1 MTKRKEHDM
10 ETKTLDQ
17 IKDKYYGTV
26 GTPKRDKLESEMAAL
41 RIGVKLRAARESLN
55 MTQQELAI
63 KLDKKRSFISKV
75 ENDSENITL
84 KTLFDIVERGL
95 GGKLRVE
102 VQF

>member
-1 MTKRKEHDM
+1 MTKRKECNM

-41 RIGVKLRAARESLN
+41 RIGVKLRTARENLK
-55 MTQQELAI
+55 MTQLELATKI
-63 KLDKKRSFISKV
+63 DKKRSFISKV

-95 GGKLRVE
+95 GGKLRID

>member
-1 MTKRKEHDM
+1 M

-41 RIGVKLRAARESLN
+41 RIGVKLRAARESLK
-55 MTQQELAI
+55 MTQLELATKI
-63 KLDKKRSFISKV
+63 DKKRSFISKV

>member
-1 MTKRKEHDM
+1 M

-55 MTQQELAI
+55 MTQQELAV

-95 GGKLRVE
+95 GGKLRID

>member
-1 MTKRKEHDM
+1 M

-17 IKDKYYGTV
+17 IKDEYYGTV
-26 GTPKRDKLESEMAAL
+26 GNPKRDKMESEMAAL
-41 RIGVKLRAARESLN
+41 RIGAKLRTARENLK
-55 MTQQELAI
+55 MTQLELATKI
-63 KLDKKRSFISKV
+63 DKKRSFISKV

-95 GGKLRVE
+95 GGKLRID

>member
-1 MTKRKEHDM
+1 M

-17 IKDKYYGTV
+17 IKGKYYGTV

-41 RIGVKLRAARESLN
+41 RIGVKLRTARENLK
-55 MTQQELAI
+55 MTQLELATKI
-63 KLDKKRSFISKV
+63 DKKRSFISKV

-95 GGKLRVE
+95 GGKLRID

>member
-1 MTKRKEHDM
+1 M

>member
-1 MTKRKEHDM
+1 M

-41 RIGVKLRAARESLN
+41 RIGVKLRAARESLK
-55 MTQQELAI
+55 MTQLELATKI
-63 KLDKKRSFISKV
+63 DKKRSFISKV

-95 GGKLRVE
+95 GGKLRID

>member
-1 MTKRKEHDM
+1 M

-41 RIGVKLRAARESLN
+41 RIGVKLRAARESLK
-55 MTQQELAI
+55 MIQLELATKI
-63 KLDKKRSFISKV
+63 DKKRSFISKV

-95 GGKLRVE
+95 GGKLRID

>member
-1 MTKRKEHDM
+1 M

-17 IKDKYYGTV
+17 SKDKYYGTA

-55 MTQQELAI
+55 MTQQELAV

-84 KTLFDIVERGL
+84 KTLFDIVECGL

>member
-1 MTKRKEHDM
+1 M

-84 KTLFDIVERGL
+84 KTFFDIVERGL

>member
-1 MTKRKEHDM
+1 M

-41 RIGVKLRAARESLN
+41 RIGVKLRAARENLK
-55 MTQQELAI
+55 MTQLELATKI
-63 KLDKKRSFISKV
+63 DKKRSFISKV

-95 GGKLRVE
+95 GGKLRID